1 MELLK
6 KILNWDNSILF
17 IFFIL
22 ITIISFLISLFI
34 TTNLWDYILSIYE
47 FGKSKII
54 NLYHRLKSENINNS
68 QELDFLDKE
77 ENENDSNDNIV
88 IESINNEEKDVKY
101 DINGEK
107 KEDERKNLNQDEIIF
122 FNLSSDMK
130 FVFTFFGRL
139 LITIYSFHGLFFLYN
154 FIIQNLSLIAM
165 LYYYLDKIFYQISLA
180 IFYFIFAILSSNVMV
195 IPTYEFLTFPFIKY
209 KNPWSHLETFKY
221 IIKNEKFDSKE
232 ITGKNNKVLNIFLVL
247 LSFFYLYG
255 FFLGLFS
262 NSAFLK
268 NIVELIIL
276 FYVYSHYLVL
286 FFCYIITSMC
296 VIFISIFKKLNAKQ
310 HILPN
315 INLLSYSIN
324 PIYKDNYRENEIIK
338 EEYIFYDARNI
349 IRIFLLILLF
359 SITLILSYYIKRDIG
374 LTIMNLIFNISLLTL
389 SIVLNFPFCF
399 KNNKTFDSFFQS
411 KIILK
416 KEAKPKHPYILPV
429 IRIICNIIFIS
440 IWLILSAAF
449 FFFEEQKNEN
459 FKDKFEQIFE
469 KKIDKNRLLPH
480 ICNSYIYNLPIYL
493 YIPFINDAYYY
504 KNINDTNIS
513 SSFDYQNYKKI
524 FFDDK
529 YDIKPI
535 GNLINENETVK
546 MIQYNV
552 KNSEKNIS
560 ITILSIKGHLIK
572 KIYIWIFNYLCLQF
586 F

>member
-1 MELLK
+1 M
-6 KILNWDNSILF
+6 N
-17 IFFIL
+17 
-22 ITIISFLISLFI
+22 
-34 TTNLWDYILSIYE
+34 
-47 FGKSKII
+47 
-54 NLYHRLKSENINNS
+54 
-68 QELDFLDKE
+68 E
-77 ENENDSNDNIV
+77 EVNENDSNDNIV

-130 FVFTFFGRL
+130 FAFTFFGRL

-232 ITGKNNKVLNIFLVL
+232 NTGKNNKVLNIFLVL

-286 FFCYIITSMC
+286 FFCYIITSIYI
-296 VIFISIFKKLNAKQ
+296 IFISIFKKLNAKQ

-324 PIYKDNYRENEIIK
+324 PIYKYNYRENEIIK
-338 EEYIFYDARNI
+338 EEYRFYDIRNI
-349 IRIFLLILLF
+349 IRIFLLILLIL
-359 SITLILSYYIKRDIG
+359 ITFILSYYIKRDIS
-374 LTIMNLIFNISLLTL
+374 LTIMDLIFNISLLTL

-560 ITILSIKGHLIK
+560 ITILSIKGTSHK
-572 KIYIWIFNYLCLQF
+572 KDLYMDIQLFMPSVFLNLLSTFSF
-586 F
+586 FGK